1 VEKNKIV
8 LRLEN
13 IGDKMDTFYAED
25 TIYVDL
31 NEFASYLWQAVNFD
45 AEFFSVNFVETT
57 LSGNQEFSKAK
68 ASKT

>member
-45 AEFFSVNFVETT
+45 V
-57 LSGNQEFSKAK
+57 
-68 ASKT
+68 